1 MLSAVP
7 NADPPTGGTMPISE
21 LLSAATSETGTVTA
35 QAAAAPAG
43 DLVIERLDYTGD
55 LGSAIPCF
63 SSADA

>member
-1 MLSAVP
+1 
-7 NADPPTGGTMPISE
+7 MPISE